1 VLVGRTACDR
11 PRTVIISVVR
21 RLLLAAL
28 LTVLV
33 VPAGA
38 SAASSPVHWE
48 SYLPDFPPRGPQP
61 GPVPGCHRSSL
72 RCIDGEIRQMH
83 RWQQRL
89 GCDHRAVFDTTY
101 LVLTRQL
108 RIAAVARPSK
118 IRDLRYLYRE
128 DALFASL
135 YFRTLR
141 SYARGR
147 PVPEA
152 WRIALDTARDG
163 EVNAGQDMLLG
174 INAHVQNDMPFV
186 LAALGLFDRHGRSRK
201 PDHDVV
207 NEVLA
212 DAYQPVIDAITERY
226 DPLLAVT
233 NASWDPVEDIGA
245 LEMVR
250 GWRELVWRNAERLIA
265 ARDAAERASVAREI
279 EDGAAVWARLMA
291 APQQPGYRASR
302 DAYCAAGPAG
312 KPAKTVASRST

>member
-1 VLVGRTACDR
+1 M
-11 PRTVIISVVR
+11 R
-21 RLLLAAL
+21 RLLLVVVLAL
-28 LTVLV
+28 LA

-38 SAASSPVHWE
+38 GAASSPVHWE
-48 SYLPDFPPRGPQP
+48 SYLPDFPPSGPQP
-61 GPVPGCHRSSL
+61 GPVPGCQKPTI
-72 RCIDGEIRQMH
+72 RCIDVEIREMK
-83 RWQQRL
+83 RLQRAF

-101 LVLTRQL
+101 LVLTQHL
-108 RIAAVARPSK
+108 RREAVRRPSK
-118 IRDLRYLYRE
+118 IRDLRYLYTE
-128 DALFASL
+128 DALFATL

-141 SYARGR
+141 SYAKGR

-186 LAALGLFDRHGRSRK
+186 LAALGLVDRRGRSRK

-212 DAYQPVIDAITERY
+212 AAYQPVIDAITRRF
-226 DPLLAVT
+226 DPLVATT
-233 NASWDPVEDIGA
+233 NASWNPFEDVAA

-250 GWRELVWRNAERLIA
+250 GWREQVWRNAERLVA
-265 ARDAAERASVAREI
+265 AGDEAERARVAQQI
-279 EDGAAVWARLMA
+279 KDGAAVWARLMA
-291 APQQPGYRASR
+291 APQQPGYRATR

-312 KPAKTVASRST
+312 RAGADSKPAKTVASRST